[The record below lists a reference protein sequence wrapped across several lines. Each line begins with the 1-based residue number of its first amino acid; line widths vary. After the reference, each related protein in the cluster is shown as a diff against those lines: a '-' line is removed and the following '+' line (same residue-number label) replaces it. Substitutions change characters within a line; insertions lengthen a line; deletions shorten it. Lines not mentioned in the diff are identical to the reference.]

1 MDSSGEISR
10 FVAQLQAGQRDAA
23 RLLWERYHRRML
35 GLARAKL
42 GALPRRVADEEDVA
56 LSAFDSF
63 CRGAEQGRFPH
74 LEDRD
79 DLWQLLGMITA
90 RKAVDLRQKEQ
101 RQKRGGGKVR
111 GDSALLGSNGEGGL
125 DGLAGD
131 GAPPD
136 VACAIA
142 EQCQRLLDCL
152 PDDSLRQVALGKL
165 EGYSN
170 PELAERLGCALAT
183 VGRKLER
190 IRDIWEHLQNDQE

>member
-23 RLLWERYHRRML
+23 RLLWQRYYRRLL

-42 GALPRRVADEEDVA
+42 GRLPRRAANEEDVA
-56 LSAFDSF
+56 QSAFDSF
-63 CRGAEQGRFPH
+63 CRGAEQGRFPR
-74 LEDRD
+74 LKDRD

-90 RKAVDLRQKEQ
+90 RKAVDLRQREQ
-101 RQKRGGGKVR
+101 RQKRGGGQVR
-111 GDSALLGSNGEGGL
+111 GDSALLGPDNEDGL
-125 DGLAGD
+125 AGLAGD

-136 VACAIA
+136 VACAMA
-142 EQCQRLLDCL
+142 EECQRLLDSL

-170 PELAERLGCALAT
+170 PELAERLGCSLAT
-183 VGRKLER
+183 VGRKVEG
-190 IRDIWEHLQNDQE
+190 IRDIWERLLNEEE